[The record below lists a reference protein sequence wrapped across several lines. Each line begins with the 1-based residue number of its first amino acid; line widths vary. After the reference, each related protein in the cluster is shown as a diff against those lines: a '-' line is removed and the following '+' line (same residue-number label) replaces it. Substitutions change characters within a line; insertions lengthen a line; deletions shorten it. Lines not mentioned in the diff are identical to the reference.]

1 MHNLVPAAEVL
12 QAAMTSWYNT
22 DTLLVVMLVT
32 LLVTVVVIKICDV
45 H

>member
-1 MHNLVPAAEVL
+1 VPAAKVL
-12 QAAMTSWYNT
+12 QAATTLWCNT

-32 LLVTVVVIKICDV
+32 LLVTVDAVKIWNV